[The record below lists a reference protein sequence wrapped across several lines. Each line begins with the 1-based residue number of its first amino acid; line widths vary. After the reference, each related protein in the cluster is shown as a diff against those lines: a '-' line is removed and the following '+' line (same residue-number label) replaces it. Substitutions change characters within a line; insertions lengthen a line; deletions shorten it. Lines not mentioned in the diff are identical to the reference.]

1 MKNILWFLFSFN
13 GRIGRRSFWL
23 FTLTVVAVISLPEF
37 FRFEAVT
44 KIDAD
49 LYVTVA
55 SFIFLWPV
63 FAVQAKRWHD
73 CDKSGWWFFI
83 CFVPVIGGIWALI
96 ENGFISGTEG
106 PNRFGNPPYQAKIPP
121 AEVCAEQR

>member
-1 MKNILWFLFSFN
+1 MKNILWFLFSFY

-23 FTLTVVAVISLPEF
+23 FTLTVAAIVLLPGLFILETGT
-37 FRFEAVT
+37 EAN
-44 KIDAD
+44 AD
-49 LYVTVA
+49 RYVTVA
-55 SFIFLWPV
+55 SVIFFWPAL
-63 FAVQAKRWHD
+63 AVQAKRWHD

-83 CFVPVIGGIWALI
+83 CFVPVIGGVWALI